1 VPYTGPFGN
10 GYTNT
15 GFVDGIVVSNTT
27 INGTLGNSNTGTI
40 SPNGIEI
47 VDSAIISADYNG
59 LAIWDQG
66 SITGGISIDSTS
78 NLKGMVWVDGV
89 TFNGDVYN
97 AGSISGAYGIL
108 VSASPFTGNIT
119 NAGSIFSGSI
129 SGGNG
134 IEVTHAILTGNI
146 SNSGMISFGSYGI
159 YILQSSVSGTISNT
173 GTITGNIGIDMDAGS
188 APGSGPRP
196 PLSTAPALNIFD
208 SGTIGG
214 TSGTAV
220 KLVPATMG
228 NNTFTLGPGY
238 HIDGNVLGAGGDT
251 FQLGGTGSDNFDL
264 SEIGSQY
271 TGFAHFSVIG
281 AIWTV
286 SGSGSNWH
294 VESGAVMEVGT
305 GADLWNTTLDGGEL
319 VLLSGGAAK
328 NVAFGDDVPATL
340 ALENPTSLTGVL
352 SNWHIGDTIDFT
364 HTALAGASIGNN
376 GAVLNI
382 ITSDGL
388 SCGYS
393 LAGLQADTQVTLQS
407 DGDGGTF
414 VKLAAGVTPIT
425 AAHYLPGDFNHD
437 GLPDL
442 LWSGSDGSLVEWQ
455 MQNGQ
460 PSGAGIHLLGSEG
473 AGWQV
478 VGVGDFNHDG
488 TSDILLGNADG
499 TLVEWQMSNGQQAGP
514 GIQLLTSATGWQVAA
529 VGDFNHDGTDDI
541 LLHNT
546 DGTVIEWQMQNG
558 HQSGPGIQLLGKEG
572 ANWQV
577 AGVGDFN
584 HDGTADILWQASNGT
599 LIEWQMNNGHQSG
612 PGIQLLGNDGFAWKV
627 AGVGDFNHD
636 GTSDILLHHAD
647 GTLIEWQMQN
657 GQQAGPGIQLMGKEG
672 LTWQTVGVS
681 DFNHDGTD
689 DLLLRGVDGTVVE
702 WQMQNGHQ
710 AGPGIALVTGHDGG
724 GWHLIA

>member
-15 GFVDGIVVSNTT
+15 GNVDEIIVNNTT
-27 INGTLGNSNTGTI
+27 INGTLGNTGNISPSGIMIVNHSNIAHGIENDGTI
-40 SPNGIEI
+40 
-47 VDSAIISADYNG
+47 A
-59 LAIWDQG
+59 
-66 SITGGISIDSTS
+66 GGISIDGTS
-78 NLKGMVWVDGV
+78 QVSGGDAITIVNGSI
-89 TFNGDVYN
+89 NGDIAN
-97 AGSISGAYGIL
+97 AGTISATDFGIVL
-108 VSASPFTGNIT
+108 QKYIAGNINNT
-119 NAGSIFSGSI
+119 GTITGGTGIFVAF
-129 SGGNG
+129 GG
-134 IEVTHAILTGNI
+134 EVLGNI
-146 SNSGMISFGSYGI
+146 SNSGTISGI
-159 YILQSSVSGTISNT
+159 HLLKGTVTGTIINT
-173 GTITGNIGIDMDAGS
+173 GTITSDTAIYNESGFTFH
-188 APGSGPRP
+188 APPITSPI
-196 PLSTAPALNIFD
+196 NVFN
-208 SGTIGG
+208 SGTLTG

-220 KLVPATMG
+220 ILGLSYG
-228 NNTFTLGPGY
+228 NSTFTLGPGY
-238 HIDGNVLGAGGDT
+238 HVNGNVFGGGGDT
-251 FQLGGTGSDNFDL
+251 FQLGGTGSDSFDL
-264 SEIGSQY
+264 SKIGAQY
-271 TGFAHFSVIG
+271 TGFAHYNVVG
-281 AIWTV
+281 ATWTV

-294 VESGAVMEVGT
+294 VDSGAVMEVGS
-305 GADLWNTTLDGGEL
+305 GAALSNTTLDGGEL

-328 NVAFGDDVPATL
+328 NVTFGEDVHATL
-340 ALENPTSLTGVL
+340 ALENPAAFTGVI
-352 SNWHIGDTIDFT
+352 SNWHIGDTIDFMHIAVT
-364 HTALAGASIGNN
+364 GASIGNN
-376 GAVLNI
+376 GAALNI
-382 ITSDGL
+382 TTSGGQ
-388 SCGYS
+388 SYGYS

-414 VKLAAGVTPIT
+414 VKLAAGITPIT

-437 GLPDL
+437 GSQDL
-442 LWSGSDGSLVEWQ
+442 LWQGSDGSLVEWQ

-499 TLVEWQMSNGQQAGP
+499 TLVEWQMSNGQQVGP

-541 LLHNT
+541 MLHNT
-546 DGTVIEWQMQNG
+546 DGTVVEWQMQNG

-584 HDGTADILWQASNGT
+584 HDGTADILWQASDGT
-599 LIEWQMNNGHQSG
+599 LIEWLMSNGYQSG
-612 PGIQLLGNDGFAWKV
+612 PGIHLLGKEGFDWKV

-636 GTSDILLHHAD
+636 GTSDILLHNHD

-657 GQQAGPGIQLMGKEG
+657 GQQAGPGIQLLGHEG
-672 LTWQTVGVS
+672 AGWQTVGVS

-689 DLLLRGVDGTVVE
+689 DLLLRGVDGAVVE